1 MGGDISSQR
10 LAFLKSASLIVGTSK
25 AWIGINETPE
35 ELIFMGSE
43 LNIGTINGLT
53 VDQILDK
60 MVEKK
65 IGIAGGAG
73 PGSGGLTF
81 DPHTITVGTRVD
93 QFGGTGWIV
102 AHKTATR
109 LYLAS
114 EHLFTRAVKF
124 GDSTEYSGSN
134 LQLHAREFNDIFSDY
149 EKSWLVANPDNGD
162 LIGPM
167 SYDQLNSGFSYFN
180 SASRRICDDMW
191 YWTSSPS
198 YSGVWRVDPV
208 GGLNG
213 YGPSNTGGFRPFVCL
228 SL

>member
-1 MGGDISSQR
+1 
-10 LAFLKSASLIVGTSK
+10 
-25 AWIGINETPE
+25 
-35 ELIFMGSE
+35 MGSE
-43 LNIGTINGLT
+43 MNIGTINGLT

-73 PGSGGLTF
+73 PGSGGLVF
-81 DPHTITVGTRVD
+81 DPHTITVGTRVN
-93 QFGGTGWIV
+93 QFGGTSWIV

-114 EHLFTRAVKF
+114 EHIFTSDVHF
-124 GDSTEYSGSN
+124 GDSTVYVGSN

-149 EKSWLVANPDNGD
+149 EKSWMVANPDNGD

-167 SYDQLNSGFSYFN
+167 SYNQLNGGFSYFN
-180 SASRRICDDMW
+180 SDSRRACDNQV
-191 YWTSSPS
+191 YWTSSPFS
-198 YSGVWRVDPV
+198 NGSGVWYVV
-208 GGLNG
+208 GNG
-213 YGPSNTGGFRPFVCL
+213 SFSDFNGNPGVSYGFRPFVCL

>member
-1 MGGDISSQR
+1 MVTGE
-10 LAFLKSASLIVGTSK
+10 SK

-43 LNIGTINGLT
+43 MNIGTINGLT

-65 IGIAGGAG
+65 IGIAGGGSVG

-81 DPHTITVGTRVD
+81 DPHMITVGTRVD
-93 QFGGTGWIV
+93 QFGGTSWIV
-102 AHKTATR
+102 VHKTTTR

-114 EHLFTRAVKF
+114 EHLFIPIIVFNDTSRN
-124 GDSTEYSGSN
+124 SLCLGSV
-134 LQLHAREFNDIFSDY
+134 LQTAAKKFNDIFSDY
-149 EKSWLVANPDNGD
+149 EKSWMVANPDNGD

-167 SYDQLNSGFSYFN
+167 SYDQVNGGFSYFN
-180 SASRRICDDMW
+180 SNSRRICSYYA
-191 YWTSSPS
+191 YWTSTKR
-198 YSGVWRVDPV
+198 SGTANGIWRVGEDGSLLDTVP
-208 GGLNG
+208 
-213 YGPSNTGGFRPFVCL
+213 NTGDIGFRPFVCL

>member
-1 MGGDISSQR
+1 
-10 LAFLKSASLIVGTSK
+10 
-25 AWIGINETPE
+25 
-35 ELIFMGSE
+35 MGSE
-43 LNIGTINGLT
+43 MNIGTINGLT

-81 DPHTITVGTRVD
+81 DPHTITVGTRVN
-93 QFGGTGWIV
+93 QFGGTSWIV
-102 AHKTATR
+102 VHKTTTR

-114 EHLFTRAVKF
+114 EHIFTPGVAF
-124 GDSTEYSGSN
+124 GDSNAYLGSN

-167 SYDQLNSGFSYFN
+167 SRNQLNGGFSYFN
-180 SASRRICDDMW
+180 SDSKRVCDNS
-191 YWTSSPS
+191 YWTST
-198 YSGVWRVDPV
+198 
-208 GGLNG
+208 
-213 YGPSNTGGFRPFVCL
+213 PSNSNNRVWLVGLDGSLYDTGPDRIYGFRPFVCL

>member
-1 MGGDISSQR
+1 
-10 LAFLKSASLIVGTSK
+10 
-25 AWIGINETPE
+25 
-35 ELIFMGSE
+35 MGSE
-43 LNIGTINGLT
+43 INIGMINGLT

-81 DPHTITVGTRVD
+81 DPHTITVGTRVN
-93 QFGGTGWIV
+93 QFGGTSWIV
-102 AHKTATR
+102 VHKTATR

-114 EHLFTRAVKF
+114 EHIFTTAVKF
-124 GDSTEYSGSN
+124 GDSTAYLGSN

-167 SYDQLNSGFSYFN
+167 SHNQLNGEFSYFN
-180 SASRRICDDMW
+180 SNSRRACDNQV
-191 YWTSSPS
+191 YWTSSPYSSGLVWYVRADGSLNGSNGGAPS
-198 YSGVWRVDPV
+198 YS
-208 GGLNG
+208 
-213 YGPSNTGGFRPFVCL
+213 YGFRPFVCL